1 MTLKRGAIYAI
12 AATLVICALWVIR
25 HIHDTKTNGQILST
39 VLPPEDQVK
48 VIVDPSRH
56 TLTTVTRRAD
66 GSNETRATF
75 LPGTGASVELRK
87 NGSVVV
93 TAPKWGTEI
102 NPFMGLAFGSDI
114 VGRAALGLNGLYVQ
128 RWELG
133 GGLLLSRDIHDT
145 RIFAHV
151 SYNAYKNAF
160 VSVGIDN
167 RKTAHIIAGLK
178 F

>member
-1 MTLKRGAIYAI
+1 MTLKRGAIYA
-12 AATLVICALWVIR
+12 AAVISLAGLWYIR
-25 HIHDTKTNGQILST
+25 HKHDVRQGAEIKSVALAPSDDAKLI
-39 VLPPEDQVK
+39 
-48 VIVDPSRH
+48 IDPSRH
-56 TLTTVTRRAD
+56 TLITVTRRAD

-75 LPGTGASVELRK
+75 LPGSGASIELRK

-114 VGRAALGLNGLYVQ
+114 VGRAALGINGLYVQ

-133 GGLLLSRDIHDT
+133 GGLLLNRDIHDT

-167 RKTAHIIAGLK
+167 RTTAHIIAGLK

>member
-1 MTLKRGAIYAI
+1 MTKTKGAIYAI
-12 AATLVICALWVIR
+12 CAALVVCALWFVR
-25 HIHDTKTNGQILST
+25 HIHDTKVTAQIHST

-48 VIVDPSRH
+48 VIVDPAHHSI
-56 TLTTVTRRAD
+56 TTVTRRPD
-66 GSNETRATF
+66 GKNETRSTF
-75 LPGTGASVELRK
+75 LPGSGASVELRK
-87 NGSVVV
+87 NGSVLV

-102 NPFMGLAFGSDI
+102 NPFLGLAFGSDI
-114 VGRAALGLNGLYVQ
+114 NGRAALGLNGLYVQ

-145 RIFAHV
+145 RLFIHV
-151 SYNAYKNAF
+151 SYNPYKGSF
-160 VSVGIDN
+160 VSVALDN

>member
-1 MTLKRGAIYAI
+1 MTLKRGAIYAAII
-12 AATLVICALWVIR
+12 AGLAVCWYVVSRRDRAIATQ
-25 HIHDTKTNGQILST
+25 IHST
-39 VLPPEDQVK
+39 VLPADDQVK
-48 VIVDPSRH
+48 VIVDTAHH

-66 GSNETRATF
+66 GGTETRATF
-75 LPGTGASVELRK
+75 LPGTGASIDLRK

-102 NPFMGLAFGSDI
+102 NPFMGCAFGSDI
-114 VGRAALGLNGLYVQ
+114 RLRAALGLNGLYVQ

-133 GGLLLSRDIHDT
+133 GGLLLSNDIHDT
-145 RIFAHV
+145 RLFVHV
-151 SYNAYKNAF
+151 SYNTYKNTF